1 MKIPQMKI
9 SKSFSVRL
17 SLWITLF
24 TAILFVLTVTVLYGY
39 TVHII
44 RKEAVGRCRSELSKT
59 TQKIDNILNT
69 VEVTMNNMVWIVN
82 KHKDDPDYMPTL
94 TKRILE
100 NNP

>member
-1 MKIPQMKI
+1 MNIPKMKI
-9 SKSFSVRL
+9 SNSFSTRL

-24 TAILFVLTVTVLYGY
+24 TVVIFVAAVTVLYGY
-39 TVHII
+39 TEHII
-44 RKEAVGRCRSELSKT
+44 RKEAVGRCNSELSKT